1 VQEPVLS
8 PLLNSEPL
16 RGHFRDYLTFLEL
29 FVMKPTVFCVFAVLT
44 VGALTAGAQS
54 TVDHLPTT
62 DAEKIADALRAA
74 PKFITDGA
82 TIVDYPASKGGEFR
96 LLRKGSSEW
105 TCLPGP
111 PPGSKHDDPGCF
123 DSVFFQWLKDD
134 LAGRPQ
140 HIERLGVSYMY
151 MGQWV
156 PGASGGEFHVGPHIM
171 VVTPH
176 PEDLQGFTRGGRNGT
191 YIIHLPGPEQADKWF
206 LVIPIHE
213 ADKH

>member
-1 VQEPVLS
+1 MKLAA
-8 PLLNSEPL
+8 
-16 RGHFRDYLTFLEL
+16 FCL
-29 FVMKPTVFCVFAVLT
+29 FA
-44 VGALTAGAQS
+44 ALTASAQS
-54 TVDHLPTT
+54 SADTLPTT
-62 DAEKIADALRAA
+62 DVAKIADALTAA
-74 PKFITDGA
+74 PNFITGGA
-82 TIVDYPASKGGEFR
+82 TIMDYPGSKGGEFR
-96 LLRKGSSEW
+96 VLRKGTSEW

-140 HIERLGVSYMY
+140 HIERLGVSYMF

-176 PEDLQGFTRGGRNGT
+176 QEDLQGFTRGGKNGT
-191 YIIHLPGPEQADKWF
+191 YIIHLPGPDQADKWF
-206 LVIPIHE
+206 LVIPVHE

>member
-1 VQEPVLS
+1 MRPTI
-8 PLLNSEPL
+8 
-16 RGHFRDYLTFLEL
+16 FCL
-29 FVMKPTVFCVFAVLT
+29 FVILAV
-44 VGALTAGAQS
+44 GTATASAQN
-54 TVDHLPTT
+54 TTERLPVT

-74 PKFITDGA
+74 PKFITHGA

-96 LLRKGSSEW
+96 VLHKGTTEW

-123 DSVFFQWLKDD
+123 DSAFFQWVKDD

-140 HIERLGVSYMY
+140 HIKRLGVSYMF

-156 PGASGGEFHVGPHIM
+156 PGVSGGEFHVGPHIM

-176 PEDLQGFTRGGRNGT
+176 PEDLQGFVRGGWNGT
-191 YIIHLPGPEQADKWF
+191 YIIHLPGPDQADKWF
-206 LVIPIHE
+206 LVIPVHE
-213 ADKH
+213 ADKQ